1 MFASVRC
8 YFVHMVP
15 VVELARLVDQDFAA
29 RIGAQ
34 PGFVSY
40 EFLDCGGG
48 EAMTISVF
56 REASQAEASR
66 ELARRWTEEALPGLQ
81 LTITEALHGE
91 ILVSRARHE
100 LLTPMHAGSEARYA
114 SARRYRLSRGD
125 VGELMHAVDA
135 GFADRV
141 AQLDGFLAYC
151 VLDCGDGELLSISL
165 FRDQATAAASD
176 ELALRFV
183 RDELGEFEIA
193 RSDMIGGGSVAVG
206 RAIEQLLDPVHA

>member
-1 MFASVRC
+1 
-8 YFVHMVP
+8 MVP
-15 VVELARLVDQDFAA
+15 VVELARLVEQDFAA

-48 EAMTISVF
+48 DAMTISVF

-66 ELARRWTEEALPGLQ
+66 ELARRWTEDALPGLQ

-91 ILVSRARHE
+91 ILVSRATQQ
-100 LLTPMHAGSEARYA
+100 LLAPGTEARYA
-114 SARRYRLSRGD
+114 TARRYQLSRGD
-125 VGELMHAVDA
+125 LGELMHIVDA

-141 AQLDGFLAYC
+141 ERLDGFRAYR
-151 VLDCGDGELLSISL
+151 VLDCGHGELLSISL
-165 FRDQATAAASD
+165 FGDQATAAASD
-176 ELALRFV
+176 ELALQFV
-183 RDELGEFEIA
+183 RDDLGAFEIA
-193 RSDMIGGGSVAVG
+193 RTDMVGGGSVAVS